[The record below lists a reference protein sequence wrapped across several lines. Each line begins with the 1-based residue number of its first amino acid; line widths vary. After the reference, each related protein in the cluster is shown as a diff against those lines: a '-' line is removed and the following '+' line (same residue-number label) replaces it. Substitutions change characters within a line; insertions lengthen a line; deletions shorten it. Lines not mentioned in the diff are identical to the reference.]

1 MTPFICTCIVTAGWL
16 LADNS
21 TGYPN
26 GRLLIEPSEL
36 AQRLNDKDLII
47 LDCRTQ
53 EKYRTGHIPQARWVD
68 VSAWSK
74 AFGNG
79 SDTEGWAKRL
89 GELGL
94 RPDAEIVIYDDSKSV
109 AAARVWWILRY
120 WGFTNVRLLNGGW
133 VAWQAANLPSS
144 TQPTSAPAP
153 TTVQLQP
160 KREVLAVKDQV
171 LECLSKPSCQ
181 IVDARSEDEFCGKTK
196 LSKRGGA
203 MPGAKHLEWSD
214 LLDEKTHRFK
224 SAEEIRRL
232 FAKAGIDLDKPT
244 VAHCQSGGRS
254 SVMAFALELMGAK
267 NVQNYYAGWAEWG
280 NAEDT
285 PIVTPPSGSK

>member
-1 MTPFICTCIVTAGWL
+1 MPAILSTCLVAAGVL
-16 LADNS
+16 FLDNPAE
-21 TGYPN
+21 YPN
-26 GRLLIEPSEL
+26 PRLLIEPVEL
-36 AQRLNDKDLII
+36 ASSNSRQII
-47 LDCRTQ
+47 VLDCRTQ
-53 EKYRTGHIPQARWVD
+53 EKYNAGHVPNARWLD

-79 SDTEGWAKRL
+79 ADIEAWAKRL

-94 RPDAEIVIYDDSKSV
+94 RPDAEIVVYDDSKAV
-109 AAARVWWILRY
+109 AAARIWWILRY
-120 WGFTNVRLLNGGW
+120 WGLTNVRLLNGGW
-133 VAWQAANLPSS
+133 LAWQSANLPVSTEMPSS
-144 TQPTSAPAP
+144 PPPVTIRLRPQNEVFASK
-153 TTVQLQP
+153 QD
-160 KREVLAVKDQV
+160 VLA
-171 LECLSKPSCQ
+171 CLSKQDCQ

-214 LLDEKTHRFK
+214 LIDGQTHRFK
-224 SAEEIRRL
+224 PADEIRRL
-232 FAKAGIDLDKPT
+232 LTQAGIALNKPT

-267 NVQNYYAGWAEWG
+267 NVRNYYAGWAEWG

-285 PIVTPPSGSK
+285 PIVTPQSGK

>member
-1 MTPFICTCIVTAGWL
+1 MTAILSSCLIAAGVL
-16 LADNS
+16 VLADAS
-21 TGYPN
+21 EYPN
-26 GRLLIEPSEL
+26 ARLLIEPVEL
-36 AQRLNDKDLII
+36 ASPDSRSIVV

-53 EKYRTGHIPQARWVD
+53 DKYKAGHIPNARWVD
-68 VSAWSK
+68 VPAWSK

-79 SDTEGWAKRL
+79 TDVEAWGKRL

-94 RPDAEIVIYDDSKSV
+94 RPDAEIVVYDDSKTV
-109 AAARVWWILRY
+109 AAARIWWILRY

-133 VAWQAANLPSS
+133 LAWQSARLPVS
-144 TQPTSAPAP
+144 TEDPPPLAPV
-153 TTVQLQP
+153 TLQLRP
-160 KREVLAVKDQV
+160 CKEVFASKEDV
-171 LECLSKPSCQ
+171 LECLSKETCQ
-181 IVDARSEDEFCGKTK
+181 VVDARSEDEFCGKTK

-232 FAKAGIDLDKPT
+232 LAQAKIDLDKPM

-267 NVQNYYAGWAEWG
+267 NVRNYYAGWAEWG

-285 PIVTPPSGSK
+285 PIVTPQSSK